1 MADERNGYARW
12 WQVVA
17 AMVAAGVAVLSF
29 ILAREANV
37 VHVDQYRVDQSR
49 IERQLDR
56 IEQKIDGMQ
65 GDKH

>member
-12 WQVVA
+12 WHVVA
-17 AMVAAGVAVLSF
+17 AMVAAGVGVLSF

>member
-37 VHVDQYRVDQSR
+37 VHVDQYRVDQAR
-49 IERQLDR
+49 IERALDR
-56 IEQKIDGMQ
+56 IEQKLDSIQ
-65 GDKH
+65 ADKH